1 MKRCSA
7 EFVSCVFSVV
17 VVTMLGGCMT
27 LAFTA
32 LGVGGTTA
40 VSHTLSGISY
50 KTFTAPLL
58 EVKTASMG
66 ALQRMGI
73 RLASTGKAEGNDVLR
88 ALGRDRDIEIVLE
101 PITTKTTRMRVI
113 ARTGGVFFFD
123 SATSTEIIMQT
134 ERILGQQ
141 GAPQTQPQGK
151 TPA

>member
-1 MKRCSA
+1 MKRCA
-7 EFVSCVFSVV
+7 PEFASWIVSIV

-50 KTFTAPLL
+50 KTFTAPLP
-58 EVKTASMG
+58 EVRTASII

-73 RLASTGKAEGNDVLR
+73 RLESARKAEGNDVLR

-101 PITTKTTRMRVI
+101 PISLNATRMRVI
-113 ARTGGVFFFD
+113 ARSSGLFFD

-134 ERILGQQ
+134 ERMLGQQ
-141 GAPQTQPQGK
+141 VAPGASPQAK

>member
-1 MKRCSA
+1 MKRCA
-7 EFVSCVFSVV
+7 PEFASWIVSIV

-50 KTFTAPLL
+50 KTFTAPLP
-58 EVKTASMG
+58 EVRTASII

-73 RLASTGKAEGNDVLR
+73 RLESARKAEGNDVLR

-101 PITTKTTRMRVI
+101 PISLNATRMRVI
-113 ARTGGVFFFD
+113 ARSSG
-123 SATSTEIIMQT
+123 
-134 ERILGQQ
+134 L
-141 GAPQTQPQGK
+141 
-151 TPA
+151 

>member
-1 MKRCSA
+1 MQRRA
-7 EFVSCVFSVV
+7 PEFASWVVSIV

-50 KTFTAPLL
+50 KTFTARLP
-58 EVKTASMG
+58 EVRTASII

-73 RLASTGKAEGNDVLR
+73 KLESARKAEGNDVLR
-88 ALGRDRDIEIVLE
+88 ALGRDREIEIVLE
-101 PITTKTTRMRVI
+101 PISLNTTRMRVI
-113 ARTGGVFFFD
+113 ARSSGLFFD
-123 SATSTEIIMQT
+123 SATATEIIMQT
-134 ERILGQQ
+134 ELTLAQQ
-141 GAPQTQPQGK
+141 PVPQAPRQAK